1 MTQVS
6 ENRSLIVNILG
17 KTRSS
22 RGRTRITL
30 RATWTLYA
38 TNLMLICSDVDT
50 RFDYSIYKPE
60 TLTTAFSLL
69 NWRTGNGPVWTID
82 ATITLFWSK
91 YTAAIGTLVKP
102 LTTIPRHFFAFF
114 KRAFWT
120 FYGAF
125 KIHKLRP
132 CLVFFAIFL
141 TLIVIINSPQKRVMD
156 LLRGLSH
163 VPPLNLRNSR
173 RCYLCTIIWKS
184 SPELSFDVSQIGS
197 IKLFGNTWNDC
208 KSDDRIY
215 ANVLD

>member
-1 MTQVS
+1 MTKVS

-17 KTRSS
+17 KTTSS

-30 RATWTLYA
+30 RAIWTLCA
-38 TNLMLICSDVDT
+38 TNLMLICSAIHS
-50 RFDYSIYKPE
+50 RFAYSIYKTE
-60 TLTTAFSLL
+60 TSTTAFSLL
-69 NWRTGNGPVWTID
+69 YWRTGNGPVWTIY

-102 LTTIPRHFFAFF
+102 LTTISRHFFAFF

-132 CLVFFAIFL
+132 CLVFLAIFL
-141 TLIVIINSPQKRVMD
+141 TLIVTINSPQKRVMD